1 MPMKEEGKGRM
12 RRKIKLLEKRGRKE
26 RDGRRQSWGQMT
38 FATEGQSQ
46 VIDLRSRKLKPFFHF
61 YFLCINC
68 NETLDRKKKEGMK
81 GSLDIVVH
89 GEESICFPSLKRRK
103 RQKKKGE
110 EGK

>member
-1 MPMKEEGKGRM
+1 MKEEGKGRM

-26 RDGRRQSWGQMT
+26 RDGRQSWEQMT
-38 FATEGQSQ
+38 FTTEGQSR

-68 NETLDRKKKEGMK
+68 NKTLDMKKKEGMK

-89 GEESICFPSLKRRK
+89 EEESICFPSSKRRK
-103 RQKKKGE
+103 RRKKKGE